1 MIMIENKKAS
11 ILLILKVLEEYSD
24 EEHYLTHQQIID
36 KVYQI
41 YDIQLERKSVAFAI
55 ELLQELE
62 YDINKGPHG
71 GFALLSR
78 NLDITEIQF
87 IVDSIFSSKSLT
99 GKQAKQ
105 IADKISS
112 ELSIYQRKD
121 YSYLN
126 KTTEL
131 NRSTNKD
138 LFYNIDVIHEAMKR
152 GKRVG
157 FQYLT
162 YDRSGNLMARKD
174 GFQYIVSP
182 YYLVNNFGRYYL
194 ICNYREKYHAIQTFR
209 IDYMMNI
216 EIKEDWPIKRI
227 ESLEGMKDKRFS
239 LSEYLNDHIYLF
251 GGDVITAELEIEEE
265 WAIQYVKDWFGDKAK
280 LRIKDEKIVATV
292 KCNETALI
300 YWIMQYG
307 EFMKVLTP
315 SSLIEKVL
323 ETAHR
328 TIDKYGK

>member
-105 IADKISS
+105 IADKISG

-280 LRIKDEKIVATV
+280 LRIKGEKIVATV

-315 SSLIEKVL
+315 SSLIDKVL
-323 ETAHR
+323 EAAHR

>member
-36 KVYQI
+36 KVYEI

-105 IADKISS
+105 IADKISG
-112 ELSIYQRKD
+112 ELSIYQKKD

-162 YDRSGNLMARKD
+162 YDRSGNPMARKD

-307 EFMKVLTP
+307 EFMKVLSP
-315 SSLIEKVL
+315 SSLIDKVL

>member
-36 KVYQI
+36 KVYEI

-105 IADKISS
+105 IADKISG

-162 YDRSGNLMARKD
+162 YDRSGNPMARKD

-251 GGDVITAELEIEEE
+251 GGDIITAELEIEEE

-307 EFMKVLTP
+307 EFMKVLSP
-315 SSLIEKVL
+315 SSLIDKVL

>member
-36 KVYQI
+36 KVYEA

-78 NLDITEIQF
+78 NLDNTEIQF
-87 IVDSIFSSKSLT
+87 IVDAIFSSKSLT

-105 IADKISS
+105 LADKISG
-112 ELSIYQRKD
+112 ELSIYQKKN
-121 YSYLN
+121 YAYLN

-131 NRSTNKD
+131 SRSANKEF
-138 LFYNIDVIHEAMKR
+138 FYNIDIIHEAIKQN
-152 GKRVG
+152 KRVG

-162 YDRSGNLMARKD
+162 YDKSGNPIPRKD

-182 YYLVNNFGRYYL
+182 YFLVNNFGRYYL

-227 ESLEGMKDKRFS
+227 ETLEGMKDKNFS

-251 GGDVITAELEIEEE
+251 GGDVITAELLIEEE
-265 WAIQYVKDWFGDKAK
+265 WAIQYIRDWFGDRAK
-280 LRIKDEKIVATV
+280 IKNKSDSIIATV
-292 KCNETALI
+292 KCNEIALI

-307 EFMKVLTP
+307 EYIKVLSP
-315 SSLIEKVL
+315 QSLINKVL

>member
-1 MIMIENKKAS
+1 MIENKKAS

-36 KVYQI
+36 KVYEI

-105 IADKISS
+105 IADKISG

-162 YDRSGNLMARKD
+162 YDRSGNPMARKD

-251 GGDVITAELEIEEE
+251 GGDIITAELEIEEE

-307 EFMKVLTP
+307 EFMKVLSP
-315 SSLIEKVL
+315 SSLIDKVL

>member
-36 KVYQI
+36 KVYEV

-62 YDINKGPHG
+62 YDINKGSHG

-78 NLDITEIQF
+78 NLDNTEVQF
-87 IVDSIFSSKSLT
+87 IVDAIFSSKSLT

-105 IADKISS
+105 IADKISK
-112 ELSIYQRKD
+112 ELSVYQKKS
-121 YSYLN
+121 YAYLN
-126 KTTEL
+126 KTTEVS
-131 NRSTNKD
+131 RSANKD
-138 LFYNIDVIHEAMKR
+138 LFFNIDTIHEAIKQN
-152 GKRVG
+152 KRVG

-162 YDRSGNLMARKD
+162 YDKAGNPIARKD

-182 YYLVNNFGRYYL
+182 YFLVNNFGRYYL

-209 IDYMMNI
+209 VDYMMNI
-216 EIKEDWPIKRI
+216 EIKEDWPLKRI
-227 ESLEGMKDKRFS
+227 ETLEGMQGKNFS

-251 GGDVITAELEIEEE
+251 GGDIISADLEVEEE
-265 WAIQYVKDWFGDKAK
+265 WAIQYIKDWFGDRAK
-280 LRIKDEKIVATV
+280 IKNKDGSIIATV
-292 KCNETALI
+292 KCNEIALI

-307 EFMKVLTP
+307 EFIKVLSP
-315 SSLIEKVL
+315 QSLIDKVL

-328 TIDKYGK
+328 TIDKYEK

>member
-1 MIMIENKKAS
+1 MIENKKAS

-36 KVYQI
+36 KVYEI

-105 IADKISS
+105 IADKISG

-162 YDRSGNLMARKD
+162 YDRSGNPMARKD

-251 GGDVITAELEIEEE
+251 GGDIITAELEIEEE

-300 YWIMQYG
+300 YWILQYG
-307 EFMKVLTP
+307 EFMKVLSP
-315 SSLIEKVL
+315 SSLIDKVL

>member
-1 MIMIENKKAS
+1 MIENKKAS

-24 EEHYLTHQQIID
+24 EEHFLTHQQIID
-36 KVYQI
+36 KVYGI

-105 IADKISS
+105 IADKISG

-315 SSLIEKVL
+315 SSLIDKVL

>member
-1 MIMIENKKAS
+1 MIENKKAS

-36 KVYQI
+36 KVYEI

-78 NLDITEIQF
+78 NLDIAEIQF

-105 IADKISS
+105 IADKISG

-162 YDRSGNLMARKD
+162 YDRSGNPMARKD

-307 EFMKVLTP
+307 EFMKVLSP
-315 SSLIEKVL
+315 SSLIDKVL

>member
-36 KVYQI
+36 KVYEI

-105 IADKISS
+105 IADKISG

-162 YDRSGNLMARKD
+162 YDRSGNPMARKD

-315 SSLIEKVL
+315 SSLIDKVL

>member
-1 MIMIENKKAS
+1 MIENKKAS

-36 KVYQI
+36 KVYEI

-105 IADKISS
+105 IADKISG

-162 YDRSGNLMARKD
+162 YDRSGNPMARKD

-315 SSLIEKVL
+315 SSLIDKVL

>member
-1 MIMIENKKAS
+1 MIENKKAS

-105 IADKISS
+105 IADKISG

-280 LRIKDEKIVATV
+280 LRIKGEKIVATV

-315 SSLIEKVL
+315 SSLIDKVL
-323 ETAHR
+323 EAAHR

>member
-24 EEHYLTHQQIID
+24 EEHYLIHQQIID
-36 KVYQI
+36 KVYEI

-105 IADKISS
+105 IADKISG

-162 YDRSGNLMARKD
+162 YDRSGNPMARKD

-251 GGDVITAELEIEEE
+251 GGDIITAELEIEEE

-307 EFMKVLTP
+307 EFMKVLSP
-315 SSLIEKVL
+315 SSLIDKVL